1 MLKNKLIEATLLNDK
16 ISFIEEK
23 ININLVVPTPT
34 LTP

>member
-23 ININLVVPTPT
+23 SIINLVVP
-34 LTP
+34 LH